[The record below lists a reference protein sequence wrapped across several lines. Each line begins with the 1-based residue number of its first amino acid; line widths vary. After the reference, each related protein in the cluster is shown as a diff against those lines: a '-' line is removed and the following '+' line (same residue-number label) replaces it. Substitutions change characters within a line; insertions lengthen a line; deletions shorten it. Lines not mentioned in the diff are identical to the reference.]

1 MTQKTP
7 PPTTSGGP
15 AEVAGGVL
23 LSALRH
29 PGHLGPVPMV
39 GNSARDHRRSH
50 PGEVHQHVPR
60 GQPAQQLTMRRSRK
74 KAFTIIIGLMLFYI
88 PVELIGDVVER
99 SDLPA
104 WIAHSIYF
112 LLGALTVVVVWIA
125 VKRLD

>member
-1 MTQKTP
+1 
-7 PPTTSGGP
+7 
-15 AEVAGGVL
+15 
-23 LSALRH
+23 
-29 PGHLGPVPMV
+29 
-39 GNSARDHRRSH
+39 
-50 PGEVHQHVPR
+50 
-60 GQPAQQLTMRRSRK
+60 MRRSRK

-112 LLGALTVVVVWIA
+112 LLGALTVVVIWMA